1 MKPRNA
7 IGAASLQNH
16 NPIQDPAPSGRHIP
30 TMSLLA
36 ELWSLMNGCS
46 KKLPALR
53 ALKKLPAIPRFTL
66 TCNFRPSRSVKYGNM
81 NTKHLNTAA
90 KSAVLTTVLVCGIN
104 LRAATPQTLND
115 SVTSQNQFPVAQVVG
130 FSEAQALTG
139 AYLILATGDHDY
151 KGHRVRAMHQIES
164 AGKLLGMDL
173 VGGAKDR
180 QQQVL
185 SDDKLREAR
194 GLLETVLGAAEVRD
208 QPRISKHITEAINQI
223 DIALSIR

>member
-1 MKPRNA
+1 MP
-7 IGAASLQNH
+7 
-16 NPIQDPAPSGRHIP
+16 
-30 TMSLLA
+30 
-36 ELWSLMNGCS
+36 
-46 KKLPALR
+46 
-53 ALKKLPAIPRFTL
+53 
-66 TCNFRPSRSVKYGNM
+66 CNFPASRSVKYGNM

-90 KSAVLTTVLVCGIN
+90 KSAVFATVLACGIN

-115 SVTSQNQFPVAQVVG
+115 SVTSQNQFPTAQVVN

-139 AYLILATGDHDY
+139 AYVILATGDHDY
-151 KGHRVRAMHQIES
+151 KGHRVRAMHQIEA

-208 QPRISKHITEAINQI
+208 QPRISKHIAEAINQI

>member
-1 MKPRNA
+1 MN
-7 IGAASLQNH
+7 INH
-16 NPIQDPAPSGRHIP
+16 H
-30 TMSLLA
+30 
-36 ELWSLMNGCS
+36 
-46 KKLPALR
+46 
-53 ALKKLPAIPRFTL
+53 
-66 TCNFRPSRSVKYGNM
+66 
-81 NTKHLNTAA
+81 HLNTAA
-90 KSAVLTTVLVCGIN
+90 KSAVLTTVLAFGLN
-104 LRAATPQTLND
+104 LRAATPATPQTLGTAG
-115 SVTSQNQFPVAQVVG
+115 SNQLPVAQVVG
-130 FSEAQALTG
+130 FSEAQSLTG

-151 KGHRVRAMHQIES
+151 KGHRVRAMHQIEA

-208 QPRISKHITEAINQI
+208 QPRISKHIAEAINQI

>member
-1 MKPRNA
+1 
-7 IGAASLQNH
+7 
-16 NPIQDPAPSGRHIP
+16 
-30 TMSLLA
+30 
-36 ELWSLMNGCS
+36 MNGCS

-66 TCNFRPSRSVKYGNM
+66 ACNFPASRSVKYGNM

-90 KSAVLTTVLVCGIN
+90 KSAVLATVLACGIN
-104 LRAATPQTLND
+104 LRAATTQTLND
-115 SVTSQNQFPVAQVVG
+115 SVTSQNQFPTAQVVG

-151 KGHRVRAMHQIES
+151 KGHRVRAMHQIEA

-180 QQQVL
+180 QQQLL

-208 QPRISKHITEAINQI
+208 QPRIRKHIAEAINQI